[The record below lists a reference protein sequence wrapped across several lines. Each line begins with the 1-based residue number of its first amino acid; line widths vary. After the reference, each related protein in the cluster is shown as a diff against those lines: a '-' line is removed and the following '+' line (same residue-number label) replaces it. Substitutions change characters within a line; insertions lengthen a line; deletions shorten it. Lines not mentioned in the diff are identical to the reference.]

1 MSTEVTSADLFIC
14 SDTFSVGYNRTK
26 PALWPGI
33 AGAKQRR
40 KLGLCPMRDHSLVRA
55 AATGP
60 VSIVGKVWTEELGPE
75 KWPGSVSK

>member
-33 AGAKQRR
+33 AGAKNRR
-40 KLGLCPMRDHSLVRA
+40 KLGLCPMRDHSLVRTT
-55 AATGP
+55 ATGP
-60 VSIVGKVWTEELGPE
+60 VSIVG
-75 KWPGSVSK
+75 